1 MKRIFLICISLLFA
15 TLSFAQTV
23 KKPTIMLLPSNHWC
37 SSRYFTKVLDNE
49 GVKHIVNDYESAFRT
64 DAELQQVVSKIGEL
78 MTSLGYDLKDFM
90 MENKALN
97 DQMLEE
103 QVVMSKSGAS
113 VFETPLD
120 MIRRT
125 VKCDIELYVDW
136 NIIKEG
142 DKKTVQ
148 FTIEAFDSYTNKLIA
163 TSTGIGKPSKK
174 SIAYQIED
182 AVSDKIKSFDSQLN
196 LFFSEQ
202 LKRGRE
208 ICLSVR
214 IWESAPIDLE
224 EEFEGEELID
234 HIQLWMENNTV
245 DSAFQLKIASE
256 SRAEFEQ
263 VRIPCFDDSGMAI
276 DARTFAIRL
285 RKYLSKEP
293 FNIDSKVVTSG
304 LGKCILIIGEK

>member
-1 MKRIFLICISLLFA
+1 
-15 TLSFAQTV
+15 
-23 KKPTIMLLPSNHWC
+23 MLLPSNHWC
-37 SSRYFTKVLDNE
+37 SSRYFTKVLDNQ

-142 DKKTVQ
+142 DKKAVQ
-148 FTIEAFDSYTNKLIA
+148 FARYFYRLPQRNCSLFFT
-163 TSTGIGKPSKK
+163 TG
-174 SIAYQIED
+174 
-182 AVSDKIKSFDSQLN
+182 FCN
-196 LFFSEQ
+196 LF
-202 LKRGRE
+202 
-208 ICLSVR
+208 
-214 IWESAPIDLE
+214 
-224 EEFEGEELID
+224 
-234 HIQLWMENNTV
+234 T
-245 DSAFQLKIASE
+245 
-256 SRAEFEQ
+256 
-263 VRIPCFDDSGMAI
+263 
-276 DARTFAIRL
+276 TL
-285 RKYLSKEP
+285 RR
-293 FNIDSKVVTSG
+293 
-304 LGKCILIIGEK
+304 